1 MESSGRTPVEQRDQR
16 LHLKSLWTLV
26 SWGAALTSVLLNSMS
41 KGGLF
46 HLCSFYNK
54 SKGWHLCFR
63 GHLFKK
69 CRTVTDGSVNDTVF
83 NYWSVCILLFHLT
96 ESVERESEK
105 NLCKTTEMF

>member
-46 HLCSFYNK
+46 HLYSFYNK
-54 SKGWHLCFR
+54 SKGWCLCFC
-63 GHLFKK
+63 LFKK
-69 CRTVTDGSVNDTVF
+69 CRRETDGSVNDTV
-83 NYWSVCILLFHLT
+83 YLLVSLYIII
-96 ESVERESEK
+96 S
-105 NLCKTTEMF
+105 LDC